1 MKELQPNILDDYEHR
16 ITLAVERHGDEPDF
30 PQLGQYGIDRERL
43 SSYLFDYQ
51 AILDG
56 EGSQR
61 AQLTL
66 YGIIAIVPV
75 LVLSAF
81 PEAQL
86 PWGRWSLLVGIGMG
100 VLLSVAVK
108 AVRLSLKNA
117 RLRKLRGGNSDLA
130 AYCDA
135 VSNYVNLYKR
145 NIYE

>member
-1 MKELQPNILDDYEHR
+1 
-16 ITLAVERHGDEPDF
+16 
-30 PQLGQYGIDRERL
+30 
-43 SSYLFDYQ
+43 
-51 AILDG
+51 
-56 EGSQR
+56 
-61 AQLTL
+61 
-66 YGIIAIVPV
+66 
-75 LVLSAF
+75 
-81 PEAQL
+81 
-86 PWGRWSLLVGIGMG
+86 GRWSLLVGIGMG

>member
-1 MKELQPNILDDYEHR
+1 MKELHPNILDDYEHR
-16 ITLAVERHGDEPDF
+16 ITLAVERHGDEPGF

-43 SSYLFDYQ
+43 NSYLFDYQ